1 MLKYLM
7 RKLSA
12 PAEVDQDARETISRR
27 KFLVGACAVIG
38 TACISSSVGV
48 ADASATS
55 MPAAPSMDEDSDL
68 VELAQSRRRDEDRRD
83 RRRRDD
89 RRDRRRRDDR
99 GRRRRDDR
107 GGRRA
112 NRRDLE
118 RQCQR
123 SRRFRRDNR
132 RLCKQV
138 TGRSFGRRGS
148 CIQLGPL
155 QICE

>member
-89 RRDRRRRDDR
+89 R